1 METRKPEYQHFI
13 PQFLLR
19 NFSHKYVPP
28 DKANRGK
35 PKKRGKKNKMYPGDD
50 VINSLSL
57 SDDYRIDECLVRR
70 VCGVENMYVDT
81 TKPAKEQGKLEKK
94 FGVLENRAS
103 CVYRKIIKAYEE
115 GKSTIWLKRSEKDI
129 LRKFIFLLTY
139 RGEQYHRKYNLTS
152 LQEYDDGD
160 KELLQEYMTKHGF
173 TRPID
178 VWLQSLE
185 TIIDFDM
192 DAQGAWRETI
202 FESIYSPIAD
212 FFVSHICGMY
222 MAICTP
228 TNPDEEFVLT
238 DNCYNVTEGPTTS
251 HFDETSGKYITKSP
265 RFHMFA
271 PISPRLMLVLRNE
284 FLPEPNEDANP
295 EVRARR
301 AVGRHLM
308 IDAIYGSGT
317 NSMMEDLPVTKATN
331 NYTHFENGML
341 MPNAGWNRRFGMND
355 EFCFKFTKISTS
367 HFQKINGLL
376 IDHAF
381 HGSRVVFN
389 RKDAFIDLVEWYLTE
404 PCEVGK
410 NLVGEHAATQ
420 AAYIE
425 GLSQFMLREGR
436 ALEPKVKFWPSEHR
450 DLRQHR
456 IENLAGAR
464 FLEETRLGETDVGSG
479 FDAIYER
486 LGGTMETYDIDR
498 NMSMVMFAI
507 WAMCVDLD
515 WESPDYGNLRSNKLD
530 WLLDRFFRQQP
541 CVRFWMFLKRM
552 RLAQSRR
559 TPSWAPQAIHDRLFF
574 EICCSGPEDML
585 AYSYPITSDRELSEA
600 MYKSFNNSMDLISG
614 PGRGLESM
622 GYFSL
627 FSDPSWRIPTP
638 GRIDRWPWNR
648 VRANDGPDLGEEPLA
663 SLVADLRRMASIV
676 RDKENDQSV
685 EPEVEDV
692 DTSELEEAAQ
702 SELSR
707 DKATETPTKVV
718 QESQPDDLEE
728 TQEVPDALR
737 RAARAWFLDKEDETP
752 AKEVEKSQQV
762 DDTGVQ
768 ETPDALRRAARA
780 WFPDKEDEMPA
791 KEAEEPQPVNEN
803 GVPKPADTNGQV
815 HPEQPQNE
823 TRRVPREWYSRLLAL
838 REAYRDLDTK
848 TKLEIAWFSG
858 MAIMLTSAFLFLLG
872 SCGYL
877 LSYFCHSAAWILRGL
892 AWLLDICLP
901 VYLTLVK
908 YYFFIGLFPW
918 YIGRTL
924 LEEWGVRRAT

>member
-1 METRKPEYQHFI
+1 
-13 PQFLLR
+13 
-19 NFSHKYVPP
+19 
-28 DKANRGK
+28 
-35 PKKRGKKNKMYPGDD
+35 
-50 VINSLSL
+50 
-57 SDDYRIDECLVRR
+57 
-70 VCGVENMYVDT
+70 
-81 TKPAKEQGKLEKK
+81 
-94 FGVLENRAS
+94 
-103 CVYRKIIKAYEE
+103 
-115 GKSTIWLKRSEKDI
+115 
-129 LRKFIFLLTY
+129 
-139 RGEQYHRKYNLTS
+139 
-152 LQEYDDGD
+152 
-160 KELLQEYMTKHGF
+160 
-173 TRPID
+173 
-178 VWLQSLE
+178 
-185 TIIDFDM
+185 
-192 DAQGAWRETI
+192 
-202 FESIYSPIAD
+202 
-212 FFVSHICGMY
+212 
-222 MAICTP
+222 
-228 TNPDEEFVLT
+228 
-238 DNCYNVTEGPTTS
+238 
-251 HFDETSGKYITKSP
+251 
-265 RFHMFA
+265 
-271 PISPRLMLVLRNE
+271 
-284 FLPEPNEDANP
+284 
-295 EVRARR
+295 
-301 AVGRHLM
+301 
-308 IDAIYGSGT
+308 
-317 NSMMEDLPVTKATN
+317 
-331 NYTHFENGML
+331 
-341 MPNAGWNRRFGMND
+341 
-355 EFCFKFTKISTS
+355 
-367 HFQKINGLL
+367 
-376 IDHAF
+376 
-381 HGSRVVFN
+381 
-389 RKDAFIDLVEWYLTE
+389 
-404 PCEVGK
+404 
-410 NLVGEHAATQ
+410 
-420 AAYIE
+420 
-425 GLSQFMLREGR
+425 
-436 ALEPKVKFWPSEHR
+436 
-450 DLRQHR
+450 
-456 IENLAGAR
+456 
-464 FLEETRLGETDVGSG
+464 
-479 FDAIYER
+479 
-486 LGGTMETYDIDR
+486 
-498 NMSMVMFAI
+498 
-507 WAMCVDLD
+507 
-515 WESPDYGNLRSNKLD
+515 
-530 WLLDRFFRQQP
+530 
-541 CVRFWMFLKRM
+541 
-552 RLAQSRR
+552 
-559 TPSWAPQAIHDRLFF
+559 
-574 EICCSGPEDML
+574 
-585 AYSYPITSDRELSEA
+585 

>member
-420 AAYIE
+420 AA
-425 GLSQFMLREGR
+425 
-436 ALEPKVKFWPSEHR
+436 
-450 DLRQHR
+450 
-456 IENLAGAR
+456 
-464 FLEETRLGETDVGSG
+464 
-479 FDAIYER
+479 
-486 LGGTMETYDIDR
+486 
-498 NMSMVMFAI
+498 
-507 WAMCVDLD
+507 
-515 WESPDYGNLRSNKLD
+515 
-530 WLLDRFFRQQP
+530 
-541 CVRFWMFLKRM
+541 
-552 RLAQSRR
+552 
-559 TPSWAPQAIHDRLFF
+559 
-574 EICCSGPEDML
+574 
-585 AYSYPITSDRELSEA
+585 EA

-791 KEAEEPQPVNEN
+791 KEAEEPQPSTQSNPRTRHAGYHAN
-803 GVPKPADTNGQV
+803 GIPACWRYEKRT
-815 HPEQPQNE
+815 EIS
-823 TRRVPREWYSRLLAL
+823 TPRLSSR
-838 REAYRDLDTK
+838 
-848 TKLEIAWFSG
+848 
-858 MAIMLTSAFLFLLG
+858 
-872 SCGYL
+872 
-877 LSYFCHSAAWILRGL
+877 
-892 AWLLDICLP
+892 
-901 VYLTLVK
+901 
-908 YYFFIGLFPW
+908 
-918 YIGRTL
+918 
-924 LEEWGVRRAT
+924 